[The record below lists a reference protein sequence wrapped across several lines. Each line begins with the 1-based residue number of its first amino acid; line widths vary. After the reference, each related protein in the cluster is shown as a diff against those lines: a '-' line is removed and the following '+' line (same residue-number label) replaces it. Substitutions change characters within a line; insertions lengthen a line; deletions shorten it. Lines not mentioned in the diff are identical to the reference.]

1 MRKFWIIISVCWL
14 WTCGGGGGGS
24 SPTEPQEPAPVANFT
39 ATPTT
44 LIQGQAVT
52 FTSTSTGTITSYA
65 WNVDNDPAIEGTTAT
80 YEHTYTEVGTYS
92 ITLTVTGPGGSNP
105 KTVADMIT
113 VASAVPTPTTSTSQ
127 TVQED
132 GSVTISLTATDPN
145 GQAVTFAITTD
156 PTNGTATLSGAD
168 VTYTPN
174 ANFYGTDSFAY
185 TASNGTY
192 TSDPVTITITVEGE
206 DDGNPTTNDVSATT
220 DEDTVVT
227 VDLDATEIDGDNYS
241 FSIISQPSNGTLGSI
256 NGNQVEYTPNQDWNG
271 TDTFTF
277 EATDDRTGSR
287 SNVATATITVNP
299 VNDAPVAN
307 DVTSSTTSRTGNMR
321 QSVDITLSVTDADGD
336 DLTISIVSDVS
347 NGTTSLSGSTVT
359 YTPTANYD
367 GTDTFTYKANDGIVD
382 SNIATGTITITD
394 TNQAPIANDMS
405 LSLDRE
411 SSIDFTLDATDEDGD
426 SLSKTIVSQPENGSL
441 IPAPGLD
448 FTYNPSRAYYG
459 SDSFTYKVNDGNSDS
474 EEKTVTFDIDQV
486 VIDYDGLASISSN
499 SGYRYKNIAR
509 SFDNHNFILIDDTNS
524 SDSILKV
531 DDSANLV
538 TTLQVD
544 SKNKIKKISNGFIL
558 YSGSLDG
565 GRPCSNSFEVYDSNL
580 SLILQYNDSSF
591 CIRDVIE
598 LRDGSFVAVGDNR
611 NNASGGYKDSIIK
624 KINQNGDVIWAYTEN
639 LNNISTGGTGAVTT
653 TELDNGDIIF
663 TVENLATG
671 VIKTASLNASGQSL
685 NWVVSKDICCQVREQ
700 LTINNITYVLYSKG
714 SFIAFDQNGND
725 VMSSSSNY
733 YRTWD
738 LFYHSS
744 NHIFITGR
752 QVGDDKLQ
760 EISKFD
766 LSGNLIWEKT
776 YTMPAYNTS
785 WGAGVFYL
793 DLVELS
799 NGNIM
804 VLVKHDYRHNGG
816 VFIIDENNGDR
827 LLP

>member
-509 SFDNHNFILIDDTNS
+509 SFDNHNFIIIDDTNS